1 MARKADPN
9 RRSTILA
16 AAAEVFAAKG
26 YAATRI
32 IEVARAARVGKGTI
46 YEYFPSKEAL
56 FFAVFEEMM
65 SDAATAVSKATETL
79 TGDFATCMQALS
91 DQIIS
96 SWLDDLQMYAL
107 VMEFWSA
114 TASSP
119 GRDRFK
125 TTFMDGYDGLRT
137 VVGALIRKGQAGGE
151 VTRDCDVE
159 AIASALIGTWDA
171 LLLQA
176 WLDPHFDPLTVSRAF
191 MPVVL
196 RGLGPSVESEDK
208 PDDNALG
215 PRADGKEIPC
225 DP

>member
-16 AAAEVFAAKG
+16 AAAQVFAAKG
-26 YAATRI
+26 YAPTRI
-32 IEVARAARVGKGTI
+32 IEVARAAQVGKGTI

-56 FFAVFEEMM
+56 FFAVFEAMM
-65 SDAATAVSKATETL
+65 ADAAASVAHVTETL
-79 TGDFATCMQALS
+79 TGDFAGCMQDLS

-96 SWLDDLQMYAL
+96 TWIRDLHMYAL

-119 GRDRFK
+119 GRDHFRASFLE
-125 TTFMDGYDGLRT
+125 GYGGLRS
-137 VVGALIRKGQAGGE
+137 VVGDLIRKGQDRGE
-151 VTRDCDVE
+151 VVKDCDVE

-176 WLDPHFDPLTVSRAF
+176 WLDPKFDPLATSRAF

-196 RGLGPSVESEDK
+196 RGLGTVAASQVTSPTAPGAAREEED
-208 PDDNALG
+208 
-215 PRADGKEIPC
+215 
-225 DP
+225 